1 MILQLF
7 LLVYFQYF
15 YLSELLAFAYSL
27 ILSGLK
33 AKKFLEKNILI
44 IKNFLSNYKM
54 NMESLKV
61 KTKSNYNWD
70 DIVYVYDLD
79 VKLIKVIKRESRI
92 GVDIYYIG

>member
-33 AKKFLEKNILI
+33 AKKK
-44 IKNFLSNYKM
+44 KKKKYTNY
-54 NMESLKV
+54 
-61 KTKSNYNWD
+61 
-70 DIVYVYDLD
+70 
-79 VKLIKVIKRESRI
+79 
-92 GVDIYYIG
+92 